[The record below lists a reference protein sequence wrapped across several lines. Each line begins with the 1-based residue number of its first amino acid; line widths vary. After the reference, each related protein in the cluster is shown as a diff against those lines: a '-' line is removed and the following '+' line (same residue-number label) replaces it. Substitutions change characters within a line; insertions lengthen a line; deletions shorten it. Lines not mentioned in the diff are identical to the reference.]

1 MIFHSYEKKVVVFCV
16 NLSVYLTSFIKRKI
30 FMQTKTVFI
39 TGASSGIGKATALY
53 FHQKGWN
60 VIASL
65 RNPEQEKDLVS
76 KQNMMLVRLDVTDE
90 TSIVLAIAQAME
102 RFGKIDVLVNNAGY
116 GSLGSFESATA
127 ERVKSQ
133 FDTNV
138 LGLMAVTRNILPHF
152 RANKAGVII
161 NIASIAG
168 RIGFPM
174 FSVYNS
180 SKFAVEGFSESLRFE
195 VAPFGVKVKLVE
207 PGPIKT
213 DFYSRS
219 MDLFDADSIDAYKVF
234 VKKVTDTMIQ
244 SGLQA
249 EGPEI
254 VAKTIY
260 KAATSSSNKLRYPV
274 GGGAPAM
281 MVAKWLLPDCV
292 LRAVVKMALGMK

>member
-1 MIFHSYEKKVVVFCV
+1 
-16 NLSVYLTSFIKRKI
+16 
-30 FMQTKTVFI
+30 MQNKTVFI
-39 TGASSGIGKATALY
+39 TGVSSGIGKATALY
-53 FHQKGWN
+53 FHEKGWN

-65 RNPEQEKDLVS
+65 RNPEQEKELMS
-76 KQNMMLVRLDVTDE
+76 KQNMLVVRLDVTDE
-90 TSIVLAIAQAME
+90 TSIILALAQGME
-102 RFGKIDVLVNNAGY
+102 CFGKIDVLVNNAGY

-127 ERVKSQ
+127 EQVKRQ

-152 RANKAGVII
+152 RANKAGVVI

-195 VAPFGVKVKLVE
+195 VAAFGVKVKLVE

-213 DFYSRS
+213 DFYTRS
-219 MDLFDADSIDAYKVF
+219 MDLFDAESITEYKVL
-234 VKKVTDTMIQ
+234 VKNVTETMIQ
-244 SGLQA
+244 SGLKA

-254 VAKTIY
+254 VAKTIF
-260 KAATSSSNKLRYPV
+260 KAATDGSKKLRYPV
-274 GGGAPAM
+274 GGGAPALM
-281 MVAKWLLPDCV
+281 FAKWLLPDCI
-292 LRAVVKMALGMK
+292 LRAMVKMALGMKK